1 MTSATVHLSV
11 PVDWKLWYRHMLGYA
26 KDKKVS
32 DFINLD
38 KPDIFSELEEPLE
51 PECPEEAT
59 AEAKIAYD
67 IKVTVWKIKYM
78 KYEKMNEGMTKIRD
92 VIWRTVDATELQH
105 DDVRTRYHDLCKAP
119 KNRGIEKWL
128 NNWSLIEDDI
138 KEADIAGQFNL
149 KKDFLNANLAID
161 AGYAQAWA
169 KDVRRDKDVISLIEL
184 VKDFKE
190 WYREMGILK
199 GDKPMTFATLNG
211 RPQQNTSSSATF
223 RNCICGARH
232 RYAQCYYLNPSRKPP
247 GWEENREKRAQID
260 QALKNQELKRRVD
273 RAISRDSSANTDM
286 IDGAVLGGMVLK
298 QPTDIKISDSDPQSI
313 NPQSIDLQ
321 IRKISMNSSNSR
333 SYLQNSWIFDTGA
346 EQHICNN
353 RTHFLSFTPA
363 NENAEVYTGD
373 SSTKVERLW
382 NC

>member
-1 MTSATVHLSV
+1 MTDKTMSSATVHLSV
-11 PVDWKLWYRHMLGYA
+11 PGDWKLWYKHMLGYA

-51 PECPEEAT
+51 PESPEEAT

-67 IKVTVWKIKYM
+67 IKVTAWKIKYM

-92 VIWRTVDATELQH
+92 VIWRTVDATELRHVRSEDDDVKEIIHSLRDCLSPTTADYQ

-128 NNWSLIEDDI
+128 NDWSLIEDDI

-190 WYREMGILK
+190 RYREMGILK
-199 GDKPMTFATLNG
+199 GDKPMNFATLNG
-211 RPQQNTSSSATF
+211 RPQQSSPATF

-232 RYAQCYYLNPSRKPP
+232 RYTQCYYLNPSRKPP
-247 GWEENREKRAQID
+247 GWKENGEKRTQID
-260 QALKNQELKRRVD
+260 QALKNQELKRHID
-273 RAISRDSSANTDM
+273 HAISRDSFTNTDM
-286 IDGAVLGGMVLK
+286 VDANEAVLGGMVLK
-298 QPTDIKISDSDPQSI
+298 QSDH
-313 NPQSIDLQ
+313 QSIDHQSIDHQSIDHQSIDHQPIDHQSIDQQ
-321 IRKISMNSSNSR
+321 IRKISMNSSHSR
-333 SYLQNSWIFDTGA
+333 SYL
-346 EQHICNN
+346 
-353 RTHFLSFTPA
+353 
-363 NENAEVYTGD
+363 
-373 SSTKVERLW
+373 
-382 NC
+382 

>member
-1 MTSATVHLSV
+1 MTDKTMSSATVHLSV
-11 PVDWKLWYRHMLGYA
+11 PGDWKLWYKHMLGYA

-67 IKVTVWKIKYM
+67 IKVTAWKIKYM

-105 DDVRTRYHDLCKAP
+105 VRSENDDVKEIIHSLRDRLSPTTADYQDDVRTRYHDLCKAP
-119 KNRGIEKWL
+119 KNG
-128 NNWSLIEDDI
+128 DDI

-149 KKDFLNANLAID
+149 KKDFLNTNLAID

-190 WYREMGILK
+190 RYREMGILK
-199 GDKPMTFATLNG
+199 GDKPMNFTTLNG
-211 RPQQNTSSSATF
+211 RPATF
-223 RNCICGARH
+223 GNCICGARH
-232 RYAQCYYLNPSRKPP
+232 RYTQCYYLNPSRKPP
-247 GWEENREKRAQID
+247 GWKENGEKRTQID
-260 QALKNQELKRRVD
+260 QALKNQGLKRRVD
-273 RAISRDSSANTDM
+273 RAISRDSSTNTDM
-286 IDGAVLGGMVLK
+286 VDANEAVIGGMVLK
-298 QPTDIKISDSDPQSI
+298 KSVPQSI
-313 NPQSIDLQ
+313 EHQSIDHQSIDHQSIDQQ

-333 SYLQNSWIFDTGA
+333 SYLRNSWIFDTGA

-353 RTHFLSFTPA
+353 
-363 NENAEVYTGD
+363 
-373 SSTKVERLW
+373 
-382 NC
+382 